1 VLMIRITEQYVWQV
15 IFSVF
20 FVVLVFM
27 GIVILDTEA
36 RIPYTELT
44 LIDFALIT
52 LATWR
57 LIRLFV
63 YDAITKF
70 IREQFFDVVEGPRG
84 YALEKPRSG
93 PRRALN
99 ELMMCPWCIGV
110 WMAATVTFFYLLT
123 PLAIYPVLFLAI
135 AAVATFLQLLANLIG
150 WHAEKAKSEVEG
162 R

>member
-1 VLMIRITEQYVWQV
+1 MIRITEQYIWQV
-15 IFSVF
+15 VFSAF
-20 FVVLVFM
+20 FLALVVM
-27 GIVILDTEA
+27 GVIILDTESRLA
-36 RIPYTELT
+36 FEELT

-70 IREQFFDVVEGPRG
+70 IREQFFDTVEGPRG
-84 YALEKPRSG
+84 YVLEKPRAG

-123 PLAIYPVLFLAI
+123 PLAIYPVIFLAVS
-135 AAVATFLQLLANLIG
+135 AVASFLQILSNLVG
-150 WHAEKAKSEVEG
+150 WQAEKVKKETET